1 MRPRRVCDGSPMGQ
15 APRLLA
21 AMSLLLCSMTVS
33 TVAEAQYFGRN
44 KVQYDRLAFRVLPT
58 DHFRI
63 HFYPAESLATV
74 DAARMAERWYSRFRS
89 TFNLEFGGNPLIFY
103 ADAPDF

>member
-1 MRPRRVCDGSPMGQ
+1 MFCRANCELVLRRRRHPWAIVS
-15 APRLLA
+15 LILA
-21 AMSLLLCSMTVS
+21 CMVPA
-33 TVAEAQYFGRN
+33 AAGAQYFGRN
-44 KVQYDRLAFRVLPT
+44 KVQYDRLAFRVMPT

-103 ADAPDF
+103 A